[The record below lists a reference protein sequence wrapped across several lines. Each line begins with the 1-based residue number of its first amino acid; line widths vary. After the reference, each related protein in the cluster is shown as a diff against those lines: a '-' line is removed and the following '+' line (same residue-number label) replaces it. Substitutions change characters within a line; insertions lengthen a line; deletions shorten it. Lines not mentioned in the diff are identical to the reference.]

1 METEGKG
8 EEKIRKEERWRRK
21 RDRGGGEDRIGRQR
35 RKRDRGGRETEEEER
50 QRRKRDRGAG
60 EDKEKE
66 RT

>member
-50 QRRKRDRGAG
+50 QR
-60 EDKEKE
+60 
-66 RT
+66 